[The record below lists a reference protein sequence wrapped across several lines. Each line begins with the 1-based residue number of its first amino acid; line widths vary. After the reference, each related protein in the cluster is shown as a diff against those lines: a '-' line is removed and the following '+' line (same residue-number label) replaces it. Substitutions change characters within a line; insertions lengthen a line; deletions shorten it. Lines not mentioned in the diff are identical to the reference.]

1 MNNRDV
7 FVSDSIILAN
17 IFVVEQG
24 DSIGRKL
31 ERPPT
36 KFNIYGMIGTSR
48 KVNSLA
54 IFGIP
59 SKI

>member
-24 DSIGRKL
+24 DSIC
-31 ERPPT
+31 
-36 KFNIYGMIGTSR
+36 
-48 KVNSLA
+48 VD
-54 IFGIP
+54 
-59 SKI
+59 